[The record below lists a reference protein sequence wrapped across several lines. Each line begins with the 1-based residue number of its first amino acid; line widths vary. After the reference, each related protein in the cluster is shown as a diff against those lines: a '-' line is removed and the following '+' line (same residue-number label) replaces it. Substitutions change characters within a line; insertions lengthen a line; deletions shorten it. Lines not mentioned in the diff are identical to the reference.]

1 MAVTC
6 GVPGFVPAPGT
17 KPQVNAQCDVSE
29 GRMHPKTNACWP
41 VNSQLGAGRESAGGP
56 VDPVDDDRVRGTAGA
71 HRRDGLLPSH
81 AHAGVGDPQWPRTA
95 PVPAARR
102 APTAS
107 LRLVPPPELGK
118 GSNHSGD
125 DLRRRAW
132 QWALANRTADG
143 NLPSGRVIARAHG
156 RKERWGRLVKNA
168 GQQRVFGS
176 AATSGTSPGGDK
188 MREVAAAGPDGA
200 R

>member
-1 MAVTC
+1 MDIGIT
-6 GVPGFVPAPGT
+6 
-17 KPQVNAQCDVSE
+17 DDSE
-29 GRMHPKTNACWP
+29 K
-41 VNSQLGAGRESAGGP
+41 ESNPHGC
-56 VDPVDDDRVRGTAGA
+56 
-71 HRRDGLLPSH
+71 
-81 AHAGVGDPQWPRTA
+81 
-95 PVPAARR
+95 
-102 APTAS
+102 
-107 LRLVPPPELGK
+107 
-118 GSNHSGD
+118 
-125 DLRRRAW
+125 DLRRTGLRSGAGYETAGQRTMRCVRGANAPENQCVLAGEFAVGSRSW